1 MGVTFEIIVL
11 LVLIIANGA
20 LAMAEIAVI
29 TARKARLQK
38 RAEEGDEKARSA
50 LGLANDPGD
59 FLSTVQI
66 GITLVGVLAGAFG
79 GATIA
84 NHLASLIATIPALA
98 PYSTVVGVGIVV
110 ILITYFTLVLG
121 ELVPKRLA
129 LNNPEAIAMA
139 VAHPMSIL
147 SRLTSPLVKLLSKS
161 SEGVLHL
168 MGVKPKNEPPVTEEE
183 IRVMID
189 QGTRAGVFEEVEQ
202 DMVEAIFRL
211 GDRRVGTLIT
221 PRTEVIWLD
230 LDDPIE
236 DIQRKIM
243 SSDYSRFPVA
253 QGSLDHVIGLVQ
265 AKDLLAKTFSGEPL
279 NLKSVMVQPL
289 YVPETMPAFKV
300 LELFRESRVHTA
312 LVIDEY
318 GGFQGLVSLF
328 DIMEAIVGEIPEIG
342 EITEPEIVQREDGSW
357 LIDGKLPVDE
367 FKVLFHLKGMPDQ
380 ERNYYQ
386 TVGGFVMTYLGHVP
400 EAGDHFEW
408 SGLRFEVMD
417 MDGLRVD
424 KVLIVPGPEEK
435 P

>member
-1 MGVTFEIIVL
+1 MGLTFEIILL

-29 TARKARLQK
+29 SARKARLQK
-38 RAEEGDEKARSA
+38 NAEEGDEKARAA
-50 LGLANDPGD
+50 LRLAHDPGD

-84 NHLASLIATIPALA
+84 KHLSSALETIPVLA
-98 PYSTVVGVGIVV
+98 PYSAAVGVGIVV

-129 LNNPEAIAMA
+129 LNNPEVIAMA
-139 VAHPMSIL
+139 VAQPMFTL

-221 PRTEVIWLD
+221 PRTEVIWLEV
-230 LDDPIE
+230 DDPIE

-279 NLKSVMVQPL
+279 NLQEVMVQPL

-342 EITEPEIVQREDGSW
+342 EITEPEIRQREDGSW

-386 TVGGFVMTYLGHVP
+386 TLGGFVMTYLGHIP

-424 KVLIVPGPEEK
+424 KVLIVPEPEEK